1 LQARSV
7 SRIYDLLSLQQNG
20 NLQIREFEKLW
31 AAARGADRILQSA
44 IENLKSS
51 IPYGLV

>member
-20 NLQIREFEKLW
+20 NLQIREFENCGLL
-31 AAARGADRILQSA
+31 RGALIGFCNQQSK
-44 IENLKSS
+44 I
-51 IPYGLV
+51 